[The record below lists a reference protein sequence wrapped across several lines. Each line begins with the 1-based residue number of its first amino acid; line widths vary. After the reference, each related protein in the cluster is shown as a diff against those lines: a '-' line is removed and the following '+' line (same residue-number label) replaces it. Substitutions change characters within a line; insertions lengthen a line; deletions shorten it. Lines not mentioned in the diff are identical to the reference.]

1 MAAKTNKDQ
10 NLYQNGPLYKLL
22 SSTNQGMTLLASI
35 LAVQMT
41 SVINWKSNSRAT
53 DNNLFRWCFCEKRKE
68 GGSGKGLKTHI

>member
-41 SVINWKSNSRAT
+41 SVINWKSNARAT
-53 DNNLFRWCFCEKRKE
+53 NNNLIRW
-68 GGSGKGLKTHI
+68 LA